1 MQKADT
7 FIILFFELALDVLV
21 LHKLQFF
28 LFFLGRLMHTQVR
41 HLGLLRKLSCGL
53 NGSIRSDGQI
63 HGAITMFALVNVI
76 G

>member
-21 LHKLQFF
+21 LHELQFF
-28 LFFLGRLMHTQVR
+28 LFFLGRLLHTQVR
-41 HLGLLRKLSCGL
+41 HLGLLRQLSCGL
-53 NGSIRSDGQI
+53 NGSIRPDRQI

-76 G
+76 R